1 LAEHFDYNAPVE
13 NETLKTIL
21 TRRSIRKYKSEQIP
35 GGVLQQIV
43 DAGLYAPSAMGRQP
57 WHLVVVRG
65 LDKIAEVDRE
75 VKAATARMPDN
86 PYKEFVGGTNY
97 TINYHA
103 PTFVIVSGDT
113 ALSPRNASFDCALVL
128 GNMFLAAHSLGIGSC
143 WINQL
148 NILNDEPGFREYM
161 TRIGIPAVNRIFG
174 CACFGYA
181 DSTVREAAPRKKNC
195 VVLIE

>member
-1 LAEHFDYNAPVE
+1 M

-21 TRRSIRKYKSEQIP
+21 SRRSIRNYKPEQIP
-35 GGVLQQIV
+35 VDTLKQIIE
-43 DAGLYAPSAMGRQP
+43 AGLHAPSAMGRQP
-57 WHLVVVRG
+57 CHIVVVRG
-65 LDKIAEVDRE
+65 FDKIAEVDRE

-103 PTFVIVSGDT
+103 PTFAIVSGNTDI
-113 ALSPRNASFDCALVL
+113 SPRNAPFDCALL
-128 GNMFLAAHSLGIGSC
+128 IGTMFLAAHSLGVGSC

-148 NILNDEPGFREYM
+148 NVLNEEPGFREYM
-161 TRIGIPAVNRIFG
+161 TRLGIPRENQIFG

-181 DSTVREAAPRKKNC
+181 TDGSAQQAAPRKEGN
-195 VVLIE
+195 VVFVE